1 MSVSELLQHVQPNDL
16 MKFGL
21 IPEFVGR
28 IPVLA
33 SLHEL
38 SRDMLVQIIKEPK
51 NSLMSQYRE
60 LIRLDGVKLTF
71 TEDAIEAGADKAI
84 ELDAGARGL
93 RAVME
98 QTLLDIMY
106 ELPDAVNTE
115 EVIVTR
121 ATVMNDGPPLCV
133 LQGQPM
139 EVVAE
144 DAEEV

>member
-1 MSVSELLQHVQPNDL
+1 

-38 SRDMLVQIIKEPK
+38 SKEMLVQIIKEPK
-51 NSLMSQYRE
+51 NSLMSQYKE

-71 TEDAIEAGADKAI
+71 TDEALVAVADRAIG
-84 ELDAGARGL
+84 LGAGARGL

-98 QTLLDIMY
+98 QALLDIMY
-106 ELPDAVNTE
+106 ELPEATKTQ

-121 ATVMNDGPPLCV
+121 ETVMNNAPPLCLLKTPCV
-133 LQGQPM
+133 
-139 EVVAE
+139 EVIAE
-144 DAEEV
+144 EAEEV